1 MGFLGRWRQEA
12 GERRRKRERNEEIAA
27 WFIFAFILVAGMLI
41 YREVEPLVMR
51 IMPFLT
57 GTESR

>member
-27 WFIFAFILVAGMLI
+27 WVIFAFILIVGMFI
-41 YREVEPLVMR
+41 YREIEPFVSR
-51 IMPFLT
+51 IMPFLS
-57 GTESR
+57 GPEGR